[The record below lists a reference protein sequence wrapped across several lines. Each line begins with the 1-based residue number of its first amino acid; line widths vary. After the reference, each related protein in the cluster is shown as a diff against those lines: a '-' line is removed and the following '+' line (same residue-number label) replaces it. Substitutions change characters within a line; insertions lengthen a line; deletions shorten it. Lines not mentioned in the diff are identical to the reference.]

1 MPLESL
7 ERRTVLDS
15 ALSSFAGLGWGWEK
29 LVNQNGFPFQQ
40 ESVEQRGQF
49 DLGLKKEEEML
60 CSQSRK
66 SKNKNNK
73 QANNNPANP
82 PARKGDFQYP
92 TREGRHTGF
101 EALPEVSRRALKMS
115 ESLHS

>member
-15 ALSSFAGLGWGWEK
+15 ALSAFAGLGWGWEK
-29 LVNQNGFPFQQ
+29 LVDQNGFPFQQ

-66 SKNKNNK
+66 SRNNNNK
-73 QANNNPANP
+73 QVNNSPVHP
-82 PARKGDFQYP
+82 PARKGDVQHP
-92 TREGRHTGF
+92 AREGRHTGL

-115 ESLHS
+115 ESPHS